1 MFRAA
6 VVCKAKKR
14 DCEFVQ
20 EVSAEVLRKA
30 IADRMAQAPAN
41 YCDFV
46 EVGRLNDYL
55 QEGEDLEEEATREKV
70 FISLPNICN
79 VSPNPLFC

>member
-1 MFRAA
+1 
-6 VVCKAKKR
+6 
-14 DCEFVQ
+14 
-20 EVSAEVLRKA
+20 
-30 IADRMAQAPAN
+30 MAQAPAN

>member
-1 MFRAA
+1 
-6 VVCKAKKR
+6 
-14 DCEFVQ
+14 
-20 EVSAEVLRKA
+20 
-30 IADRMAQAPAN
+30 MAQAPAN

-70 FISLPNICN
+70 FLVLPYICN
-79 VSPNPLFC
+79 VPPNPLFCF